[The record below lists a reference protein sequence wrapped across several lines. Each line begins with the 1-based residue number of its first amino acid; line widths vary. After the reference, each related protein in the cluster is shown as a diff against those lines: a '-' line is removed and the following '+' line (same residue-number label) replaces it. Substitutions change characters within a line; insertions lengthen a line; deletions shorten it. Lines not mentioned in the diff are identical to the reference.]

1 MRQTTEQE
9 VLKQFRI
16 LLQSIRKHFQEVEQR
31 CGVSGAQLWALSY
44 LSQHPNAR
52 LSDVAQAMTIHQSTA
67 SNLIEK
73 LVELGL
79 VQRKRCER
87 DQRAVALELSAQGE
101 QALRL
106 APAPFQGVLP
116 DALTRLEDKQLE
128 VLHEHLS
135 ALLAVMAH
143 TDSRSGNKP
152 LSDL

>member
-52 LSDVAQAMTIHQSTA
+52 LSD
-67 SNLIEK
+67 
-73 LVELGL
+73 
-79 VQRKRCER
+79 
-87 DQRAVALELSAQGE
+87 E

-135 ALLAVMAH
+135 ALLAVMTH